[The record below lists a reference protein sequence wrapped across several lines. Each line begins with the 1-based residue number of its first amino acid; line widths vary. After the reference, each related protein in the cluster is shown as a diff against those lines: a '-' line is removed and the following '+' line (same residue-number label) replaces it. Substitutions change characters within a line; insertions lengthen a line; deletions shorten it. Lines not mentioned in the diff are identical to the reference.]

1 MQLNKI
7 RDLLYDLEDIDNQI
21 EDLESYAGLVI
32 DNDLSTTVEFNFHK
46 KGAKKSNEET
56 EELSFKG
63 ISFFFATSTED
74 QKQSN
79 DEWTM
84 VTSLSQSMLLKVFGV
99 IMDDLSK
106 KRSLTLRRLKKYG
119 IDEGT
124 ANTIKKN

>member
-1 MQLNKI
+1 MALDKI

-21 EDLESYAGLVI
+21 EDLESYANLVI
-32 DNDLSTTVEFNFHK
+32 DNDLSTTIEFNFRK
-46 KGAKKSNEET
+46 KGVKKTEPET

-63 ISFFFATSTED
+63 ISFFFQTSTED
-74 QKQSN
+74 QKQSE

-84 VTSLSQSMLLKVFGV
+84 VTNLSQSMMLRMFGV

-106 KRSLTLRRLKKYG
+106 KRRIVLRKLKKYG

-124 ANTIKKN
+124 ANTIKKD

>member
-1 MQLNKI
+1 MALDKI

-21 EDLESYAGLVI
+21 EDLESYANLVI
-32 DNDLSTTVEFNFHK
+32 DNDLSTTIEFNFRK
-46 KGAKKSNEET
+46 KGVKKTEPET

-63 ISFFFATSTED
+63 ISFFFQTSTED
-74 QKQSN
+74 QKQSE

-84 VTSLSQSMLLKVFGV
+84 VTNLSQSMMLRMFGV

-106 KRSLTLRRLKKYG
+106 KRKSVLRRLKKYG

-124 ANTIKKN
+124 ANTIKKD